1 MSEVHAHDDSRARF
15 SLRVWRP
22 IVQRALANRGAV
34 AGLLSAGITVAAIET
49 SLPLL
54 VGRIVDESRKGPEA
68 ALLPI
73 LALYAS
79 VFIFF
84 AAGVWIFISCAGKV
98 ATRTADRLRRDC
110 FAKLQELEP
119 AYFDVRPT
127 GWLVSRLTSD
137 CSKVSGLMPW
147 CILDF
152 AWCSAILI
160 GVTATMFA
168 TNARLALWALAAV
181 PVMTALSVVFQR
193 YLIRS
198 GREARRVSSAMTA
211 SYGEM
216 LLGART
222 TKTLAREE
230 ANLAEFQLLSSE
242 MNLWAMRGAVL
253 SSIYVPI
260 MATLAASAGAILLWR
275 GAGVVLAAE
284 GVTLGTLIAFMQFA
298 ALFAQPVQELAQ
310 RFADI
315 LNASSA
321 AERIASLLATEAA
334 IRDKPIQSGS
344 NQGGS
349 NQGASN
355 QAASIFIAPTR
366 TQVDELRFEHVDFW
380 YREGV
385 PVLRDFSLVAKRGQ
399 TIALVGSTGGGKTTI
414 VSLATR
420 FYEPRAGRVAVDG
433 VDLRDL
439 PLAWFTEQIGMV
451 PQVAHLFSGTVRDN
465 IRYGRLD
472 ASDAQI
478 EAAAQRVKAHEFIIA
493 LEKQYDTEVG
503 EGGERLSTGQR
514 QLVALARAVL
524 RDPQILVMD
533 EATSSID
540 TATEQLVQAGV
551 EEILKGRIAFVVAHR
566 LSTIRRADLILVIEK
581 GSIAEQ
587 GTHRELLAKR
597 GRYWELYTNQFAAD
611 RERELLH
618 LKDEAKVQ
626 TVASLV
632 GDGDD
637 DE

>member
-334 IRDKPIQSGS
+334 IRDKPIQ
-344 NQGGS
+344 
-349 NQGASN
+349 GAS
-355 QAASIFIAPTR
+355 SFIAPTR

-618 LKDEAKVQ
+618 LKDEAKAQ

>member
-1 MSEVHAHDDSRARF
+1 
-15 SLRVWRP
+15 
-22 IVQRALANRGAV
+22 
-34 AGLLSAGITVAAIET
+34 
-49 SLPLL
+49 
-54 VGRIVDESRKGPEA
+54 
-68 ALLPI
+68 
-73 LALYAS
+73 
-79 VFIFF
+79 
-84 AAGVWIFISCAGKV
+84 
-98 ATRTADRLRRDC
+98 
-110 FAKLQELEP
+110 
-119 AYFDVRPT
+119 
-127 GWLVSRLTSD
+127 
-137 CSKVSGLMPW
+137 
-147 CILDF
+147 
-152 AWCSAILI
+152 
-160 GVTATMFA
+160 
-168 TNARLALWALAAV
+168 
-181 PVMTALSVVFQR
+181 
-193 YLIRS
+193 
-198 GREARRVSSAMTA
+198 
-211 SYGEM
+211 M

-334 IRDKPIQSGS
+334 IRDKPIQGAS
-344 NQGGS
+344 NQGES
-349 NQGASN
+349 NQGAS
-355 QAASIFIAPTR
+355 SFIAPTR

-420 FYEPRAGRVAVDG
+420 FYEPRAGRIAVDG

-581 GSIAEQ
+581 GCIAEQ

-618 LKDEAKVQ
+618 LKDEAKAQ

>member
-54 VGRIVDESRKGPEA
+54 VGR
-68 ALLPI
+68 
-73 LALYAS
+73 
-79 VFIFF
+79 IFF

-334 IRDKPIQSGS
+334 IRDKPIQGE
-344 NQGGS
+344 S

-366 TQVDELRFEHVDFW
+366 TQVDEMRFEHVDFW

>member
-110 FAKLQELEP
+110 FGKLQELEP

-334 IRDKPIQSGS
+334 IRDKPIQGE
-344 NQGGS
+344 
-349 NQGASN
+349 SN
-355 QAASIFIAPTR
+355 QAASSFIAPTR

-524 RDPQILVMD
+524 RDPQVLVMD

-581 GSIAEQ
+581 GCIAEQ

-618 LKDEAKVQ
+618 LKDEAKAQ

>member
-84 AAGVWIFISCAGKV
+84 AAGVWILISCAGKV

-334 IRDKPIQSGS
+334 IRDKPIQ
-344 NQGGS
+344 
-349 NQGASN
+349 GAS
-355 QAASIFIAPTR
+355 SFIAPTR

-451 PQVAHLFSGTVRDN
+451 PQVAHLFSGTVRNN

-581 GSIAEQ
+581 GCIAEQ

-618 LKDEAKVQ
+618 LKDEAKAQ